1 MYDNVTITINV
12 VYIHNETNVVNAH
25 AQFLYI
31 RVALNQFHSH
41 IEQECHE
48 VGEYCL
54 EEGVKSELFNSLK
67 KLNKY

>member
-1 MYDNVTITINV
+1 MIMLLLLLMSFISITK
-12 VYIHNETNVVNAH
+12 
-25 AQFLYI
+25 QMWLMLMRSSYI